1 MRSSPSKKKMKLGV
15 VGVELDSSEQDSD
28 QEDGKASKY
37 QPKVLG
43 RVFEQMKFEHKA
55 TIGKGVQT

>member
-1 MRSSPSKKKMKLGV
+1 MKLGV